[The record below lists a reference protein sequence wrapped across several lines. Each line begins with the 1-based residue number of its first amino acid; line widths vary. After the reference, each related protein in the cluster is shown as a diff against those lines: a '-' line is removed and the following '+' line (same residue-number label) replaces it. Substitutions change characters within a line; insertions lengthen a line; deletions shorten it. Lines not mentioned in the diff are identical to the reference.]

1 MHPILASFS
10 IFASKSI
17 KNGDYPAQMSIHQLI
32 REGRARLRLTEQ
44 EFADKVGV
52 SRGAVQQWE
61 KEGGTAPTRKN
72 QPAVAALLGLSVAQ
86 LMGGGVDV
94 ATIGQAPLP
103 NLDSALQ
110 ALIGFLSQADPEDR
124 EALQGLFA
132 NLIRKP
138 SDERL
143 LGSIKLMLDSK
154 AFVPSQNKQ
163 A

>member
-1 MHPILASFS
+1 
-10 IFASKSI
+10 
-17 KNGDYPAQMSIHQLI
+17 MSIHQLI

-94 ATIGQAPLP
+94 ATIGQQAPLP
-103 NLDSALQ
+103 DLNTALQ
-110 ALIGFLSQADPEDR
+110 ALRSVLAQADPEDR

-138 SDERL
+138 SDERI
-143 LGSIKLMLDSK
+143 SEAIKLMLDSK
-154 AFVPSQNKQ
+154 AFVQQEKKS